1 MMRLYAILT
10 KEFRQILRD
19 PFSLGML
26 IAVPALLLILYGYAL
41 SFDVKHV
48 RMAVLDEDCTPQSR
62 AMLDSLFQNPYF
74 DRAGTLARRA
84 EADEWL
90 RRGKARAVLI
100 IPRGHAAAL
109 ARGETAPVQALVDG
123 SDSTGA
129 GVVIGYLDALADRL
143 NRAAHGAARIAP
155 DPAIQTEPR
164 VWFNP
169 ELESAH
175 FLVPGLIGMLYDTF
189 GRDRHFALDSAREGA
204 RDHRTDK
211 RFAGA
216 AGGTDHRQDHPL
228 HSHMRPDH
236 GNCPAAGAA
245 PVRSGYTRL
254 VRAAL
259 AGHPAVP
266 LRGPWHGPPDFVGHR
281 SQQEAFQI
289 ATLSTLIRA
298 MTLSGLIFPISSM
311 PAPIQAITLLVLPR
325 HFTEALRAII
335 LKNAPL
341 AAIWPSLLALL
352 VLGIIFNL
360 VAARNMARSR

>member
-175 FLVPGLIGMLYDTF
+175 FLVPGLIGMLMMLSAVIATSLSIVREKERETIEQINVSPARPEELIIGKTIPYILICVLTMAIVLLLGRLLF
-189 GRDRHFALDSAREGA
+189 GVVIRGSYALLSLATLLFLFADLGMGLLISSA
-204 RDHRTDK
+204 T
-211 RFAGA
+211 
-216 AGGTDHRQDHPL
+216 
-228 HSHMRPDH
+228 
-236 GNCPAAGAA
+236 
-245 PVRSGYTRL
+245 
-254 VRAAL
+254 
-259 AGHPAVP
+259 
-266 LRGPWHGPPDFVGHR
+266 R

-289 ATLSTLIRA
+289 ATLSTLIPA

-360 VAARNMARSR
+360 AAARNMARSR